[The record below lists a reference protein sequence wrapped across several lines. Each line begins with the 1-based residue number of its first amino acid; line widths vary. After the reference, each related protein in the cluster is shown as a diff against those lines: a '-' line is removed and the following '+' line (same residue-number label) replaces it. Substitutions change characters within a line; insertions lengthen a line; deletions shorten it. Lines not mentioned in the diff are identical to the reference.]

1 MRTVSSS
8 IRGNNKIYIIPRDQI
23 SVTSRCYILC
33 SIERSNLKTCSLV
46 VKDLQTCGNS
56 GIQIKDNTIPLSTQY
71 DLLYGIRIVAIEIE
85 YT

>member
-33 SIERSNLKTCSLV
+33 LIERSNLKTCSLV

-56 GIQIKDNTIPLSTQY
+56 GIQIKANVCQSTQY